1 MRVSWALQIRDSLG
15 SLCCLYTERWK
26 EKKVLDLHMRTKEH
40 RTKVYH
46 LMSHS
51 NKTIYRVLIKLPMLH
66 VFNRIRWLKDTC
78 SADGVATND
87 GQ

>member
-1 MRVSWALQIRDSLG
+1 MRVSCALQIRDSLV
-15 SLCCLYTERWK
+15 SLCCLYTEPWK
-26 EKKVLDLHMRTKEH
+26 KKVLDLQTRTKEH
-40 RTKVYH
+40 WTKGYH

-51 NKTIYRVLIKLPMLH
+51 NKAIYRVFIKLPMLH

-78 SADGVATND
+78 SADGVATYD